1 MRTVP
6 LESMDLTPKVAPAI
20 ANPLS
25 SALDVSGQLAALI
38 GAAWESASA
47 FTDARHRAAQGL
59 CAISLHHGQAVLS
72 LLPVLPASAIVLM
85 RPQYE
90 ALVRAVWAMHA
101 APQTQLQRLV
111 APLTLESQQAAK
123 KLPGVPEMLEKLEAS
138 GPRGAAT
145 LLGRARERL
154 NDGLNSF
161 VHGGIHPF
169 ARQQDGYPIGLLMD
183 VMKNGNAMAM
193 LTLNVLSALP
203 QQADAI
209 VLMRALYQQFE
220 DVLPTLEPSP
230 TTTGSA

>member
-1 MRTVP
+1 MGTVA
-6 LESMDLTPKVAPAI
+6 LESMGLTPDVSPGTADVLA
-20 ANPLS
+20 
-25 SALDVSGQLAALI
+25 SALDASGQLAALI
-38 GAAWESASA
+38 GAAWGSTSA

-72 LLPVLPASAIVLM
+72 LLPVLPVSAIALM

-101 APQTQLQRLV
+101 ATESQLQRLV

-123 KLPGVPEMLEKLEAS
+123 KLLGVPEMLEKLEAS

-169 ARQQDGYPIGLLMD
+169 ARHQDGYPIGLLVD

-193 LTLNVLSALP
+193 LTLNVLSELP
-203 QQADAI
+203 QQAEAI
-209 VLMRALYQQFE
+209 VLVRALYQQFK
-220 DVLPTLEPSP
+220 DVLPRLEPFP
-230 TTTGSA
+230 APNGSA

>member
-1 MRTVP
+1 MAP
-6 LESMDLTPKVAPAI
+6 ESTGLTPNVSPGTAD
-20 ANPLS
+20 
-25 SALDVSGQLAALI
+25 ALASTLDASGQLAALI
-38 GAAWESASA
+38 EAAWELTPA
-47 FTDARHRAAQGL
+47 FTDVRHRAAQGL
-59 CAISLHHGQAVLS
+59 CAISLRHGQAVLS
-72 LLPVLPASAIVLM
+72 LLPMLPASAIALV

-101 APQTQLQRLV
+101 ATDAQLQRLV

-123 KLPGVPEMLEKLEAS
+123 RLPGVPEMLEKLEAS

-169 ARQQDGYPIGLLMD
+169 ARHQDGYPIGLLVD
-183 VMKNGNAMAM
+183 VMKNGNALAM

-203 QQADAI
+203 QQAEAI
-209 VLMRALYQQFE
+209 ALVRALYQQFE
-220 DVLPTLEPSP
+220 NVLPTLEPFAAP
-230 TTTGSA
+230 TRSA

>member
-1 MRTVP
+1 MC
-6 LESMDLTPKVAPAI
+6 LTPKGAPATDD
-20 ANPLS
+20 ALA

-38 GAAWESASA
+38 GAAWEATSA

-59 CAISLHHGQAVLS
+59 CAISLQHGQAVQS
-72 LLPVLPASAIVLM
+72 LLPALPASAIVLM

-90 ALVRAVWAMHA
+90 ALVRAVWAMHV
-101 APQTQLQRLV
+101 APEAQLQRLV
-111 APLTLESQQAAK
+111 TPLTHESQQAAK
-123 KLPGVPEMLEKLEAS
+123 KLPGVPEMLEKLDAS

-169 ARQQDGYPIGLLMD
+169 ARQQDGYPIGLLID
-183 VMKNGNAMAM
+183 VMKNSNAMAM

-209 VLMRALYQQFE
+209 VLMLALYEQFE
-220 DVLPTLEPSP
+220 NVLPTLEPLP
-230 TTTGSA
+230 VTTGST

>member
-1 MRTVP
+1 MAPDGTR
-6 LESMDLTPKVAPAI
+6 LTPNVSPGTAHAL
-20 ANPLS
+20 A
-25 SALDVSGQLAALI
+25 SALDASGQLAALI
-38 GAAWESASA
+38 GAAWESTPA

-72 LLPVLPASAIVLM
+72 LLPVLPASAIALV

-90 ALVRAVWAMHA
+90 TLVRAVWAMHA
-101 APQTQLQRLV
+101 ATEAQLQRLV

-123 KLPGVPEMLEKLEAS
+123 KLPSVPEMLERLEAS

-145 LLGRARERL
+145 LLGRARGRL

-169 ARQQDGYPIGLLMD
+169 ARHQDGYPISLLVD

-203 QQADAI
+203 QQAEAI
-209 VLMRALYQQFE
+209 MLVRALYEQFE
-220 DVLPTLEPSP
+220 DVLPTLEPFPAPSRR
-230 TTTGSA
+230 A